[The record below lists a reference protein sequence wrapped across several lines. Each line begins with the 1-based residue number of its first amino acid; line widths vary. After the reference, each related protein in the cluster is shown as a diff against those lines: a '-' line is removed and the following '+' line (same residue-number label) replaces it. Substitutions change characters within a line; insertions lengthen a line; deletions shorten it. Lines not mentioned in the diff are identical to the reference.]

1 MPKVHDDKYRQRLAW
16 VGVFVIVFSLLL
28 SSKLFLL
35 QIVRGDDY
43 VETADRSYLQTNEQ
57 FDRGTIFLSSKE
69 GIPIAGAT
77 IVRGYLLALDP
88 RRIEDPEAL
97 YTTLEP
103 YLITINKD
111 EFIQRASKKTD
122 PYEEIEHKI
131 EREQADEI
139 KALELPG
146 VNLYQESW
154 RYYPG
159 EGLLSNALGFV
170 AFRQDTLQ
178 GQYGLERQYD
188 DLLARDS
195 EEVNINVF
203 AEIFSN
209 LNKTVFQKNKDHGD
223 IVTTIDARTQQQLEQ
238 TLAKALDEWS
248 AKSAFGIV
256 TNPQTGELYA
266 MASTPSYNNNSFGS
280 VKDISI
286 YRNPLIE
293 NIYEF
298 GSVIKPL
305 VVAGALDVNAV
316 TADTEYYD
324 AGSVVVEDATIK
336 NYDGKGRGQV
346 TVRDIL
352 AESLNTGMVFIMQQ
366 MGRDA
371 LRNYLT
377 AFGIGERTGIDL
389 PSEVKGLVSNL
400 QSPRE
405 LEYATASFGQGISMS
420 PIALARALSALG
432 NGGYLIQP
440 HVVKEIRYEDADDE
454 IIQYSKEDMTQ
465 VISTDSSERITRI
478 LVSIVDDTLG
488 GGAYKKPGYT
498 IAAKTGTA
506 QIPNPQGGYYDD
518 RNQHSFFGYFPA
530 YDPQYLIL
538 LSIEHPKN
546 AKFASQTLTDP
557 FFEIADFLIRYYNV
571 APDRQ

>member
-1 MPKVHDDKYRQRLAW
+1 MSKVHNDKYRQRLIW
-16 VGVFVIVFSLLL
+16 VGVFVIVLALLL

-57 FDRGTIFLSSKE
+57 FDRGTIFLTSKE
-69 GIPIAGAT
+69 GLPIAGAT

-88 RRIEDPEAL
+88 RRVENPESL
-97 YTTLEP
+97 YASLEP
-103 YLITINKD
+103 YLLTIEKD
-111 EFIQRASKKTD
+111 EFIKRASKTTD

-139 KALELPG
+139 RGLNLPG

-159 EGLLSNALGFV
+159 EGLLANALGFV

-188 DLLARDS
+188 DLLSRDS
-195 EEVNINVF
+195 EEVSVNVF

-209 LNKTVFQKNKDHGD
+209 FNKTVFQKNKEHGD
-223 IVTTIDARTQQQLEQ
+223 IVTTIDTRAQQQLEQ
-238 TLAKALDEWS
+238 TLVKTVEKWN
-248 AKSAFGIV
+248 AKSALGIII
-256 TNPQTGELYA
+256 NPQNGEVYA
-266 MASTPSYNNNSFGS
+266 MASTPSYNNNNFSG
-280 VKDISI
+280 VADISI
-286 YRNPLIE
+286 YRNPIVE

-305 VVAGALDVNAV
+305 VVAGALDMNAI
-316 TADTEYYD
+316 TADTGFYD
-324 AGSVVVEDATIK
+324 SGSVVVEDATIK
-336 NYDGKGRGQV
+336 NFDGLGRGQV

-352 AESLNTGMVFIMQQ
+352 AQSLNTGMVFIMQQ

-371 LRNYLT
+371 LRDYLT

-389 PSEVKGLVSNL
+389 PSEVKGLLANL

-420 PIALARALSALG
+420 PIALARALTTLG
-432 NGGYLIQP
+432 NGGYLVQP
-440 HVVKEIRYEDADDE
+440 HVVKEIRYEDAADE
-454 IIQYSKEDMTQ
+454 TIEYSKSEMLQ
-465 VISTDSSERITRI
+465 VISSEASEKITRI

-488 GGAYKKPGYT
+488 EGAYRKPGYT

-530 YDPQYLIL
+530 YNPEYLVL
-538 LSIEHPKN
+538 LSIEHPKGV
-546 AKFASQTLTDP
+546 KYASQTLTDP
-557 FFEIADFLIRYYNV
+557 FFEITDFLIRYYNV
-571 APDRQ
+571 APDR